1 MEGNSMALPTSIETG
16 RTLYLQNILL
26 GLSSNALG
34 DWPMPIRSDF
44 VLIGR
49 IIVQYSYIDFYLHR
63 MIEIYEKYDLLP
75 SKWRGKTAKMPIGD
89 IETIIQAAPDWA
101 PSNVIAFQRIKEF
114 RKVRN
119 LMAHFAIKRFPND
132 DAFLF
137 ITKSAND
144 FKRVLGFEPKPGM
157 AMTGV
162 ADIAQTAKISKVIEG
177 LLKWLSVATVQLED
191 PYFKN
196 LKRS

>member
-1 MEGNSMALPTSIETG
+1 MPT
-16 RTLYLQNILL
+16 
-26 GLSSNALG
+26 
-34 DWPMPIRSDF
+34 RSDF
-44 VLIGR
+44 VLIGKV
-49 IIVQYSYIDFYLHR
+49 IVQYSYIDFYLHR

-101 PSNVIAFQRIKEF
+101 PANVIAFQRIKEF
-114 RKVRN
+114 RKLRN

-137 ITKSAND
+137 VTKSASD
-144 FKRVLGFEPKPGM
+144 FKRVLGFEPAPGM

-162 ADIAQTAKISKVIEG
+162 ADIAQAAAVSEVIGG
-177 LLKWLSVATVQLED
+177 LLKWLSVAAVQVED
-191 PYFKN
+191 LYFEK
-196 LKRS
+196 LKRG